1 MALYFKCFPLCI
13 ISNGMAHLMVG
24 LTLEFQAVLPKEQ
37 MEPRLG
43 VPVPGVA
50 PDIYVQT
57 QIPALLQCKATPG
70 DRKHRYKSVNVTRF
84 HLG

>member
-1 MALYFKCFPLCI
+1 MT
-13 ISNGMAHLMVG
+13 HLMVG

-57 QIPALLQCKATPG
+57 
-70 DRKHRYKSVNVTRF
+70 
-84 HLG
+84 

>member
-13 ISNGMAHLMVG
+13 ISNGMTHLMVG

-57 QIPALLQCKATPG
+57 
-70 DRKHRYKSVNVTRF
+70 
-84 HLG
+84 